1 MNLYELYFLIGIHDS
16 RASYEAL
23 LLKTLYQ
30 VVVSGVPLDQVVV
43 SDSAKMKGYQI
54 KAPL

>member
-1 MNLYELYFLIGIHDS
+1 MFPNRS

-23 LLKTLYQ
+23 LLRTLYQ
-30 VVVSGVPLDQVVV
+30 VVVSGVTLDQVVV
-43 SDSAKMKGYQI
+43 SDSDEMKRNQI